1 MTLRPRGGLL
11 NSKKIT
17 GTQDYVPT
25 CNKDTTGIIVMFLIQ
40 NKLKYILGKQRLQ
53 KWTRGCLAI
62 VNSAGF
68 IRYWA
73 PLFKSEGPAQ
83 VAVIV
88 LTFLL
93 TILGPMVP
101 FEDWEKL
108 GLLCWGTNPVTINLL
123 LFQFCP
129 MIICVIQTL

>member
-1 MTLRPRGGLL
+1 MNPLATRILLVLVFWVIIIFVKTL
-11 NSKKIT
+11 
-17 GTQDYVPT
+17 
-25 CNKDTTGIIVMFLIQ
+25 
-40 NKLKYILGKQRLQ
+40 ILGKQRLQ
-53 KWTRGCLAI
+53 KWTRGCFGI

-93 TILGPMVP
+93 TILGPSVP
-101 FEDWEKL
+101 FVDWEKL
-108 GLLCWGTNPVTINLL
+108 GLLI
-123 LFQFCP
+123 
-129 MIICVIQTL
+129 

>member
-11 NSKKIT
+11 NAKKI
-17 GTQDYVPT
+17 DASREDVPT
-25 CNKDTTGIIVMFLIQ
+25 CNKDTT
-40 NKLKYILGKQRLQ
+40 GKQRLQ
-53 KWTRGCLAI
+53 KWTRGCFAI

-68 IRYWA
+68 IRFYSFMLLTMSFNNLFRYWA

-93 TILGPMVP
+93 NILGPMVP
-101 FEDWEKL
+101 YEEWEEL
-108 GLLCWGTNPVTINLL
+108 GWKFTHLINCLQS
-123 LFQFCP
+123 LF
-129 MIICVIQTL
+129 

>member
-1 MTLRPRGGLL
+1 MY
-11 NSKKIT
+11 S
-17 GTQDYVPT
+17 
-25 CNKDTTGIIVMFLIQ
+25 
-40 NKLKYILGKQRLQ
+40 GKQRLQ

-93 TILGPMVP
+93 SILGPMVP
-101 FEDWEKL
+101 FEEWESL
-108 GLLCWGTNPVTINLL
+108 GL
-123 LFQFCP
+123 F
-129 MIICVIQTL
+129 

>member
-1 MTLRPRGGLL
+1 MTG
-11 NSKKIT
+11 I
-17 GTQDYVPT
+17 QDHEPT
-25 CNKDTTGIIVMFLIQ
+25 CNKDTTGILLLLII
-40 NKLKYILGKQRLQ
+40 NKIIKTFIAGKQRLQ
-53 KWTRGCLAI
+53 KWTRGCFGI

-93 TILGPMVP
+93 TILGPSVP
-101 FEDWEKL
+101 FVDWEKL
-108 GLLCWGTNPVTINLL
+108 DLLN
-123 LFQFCP
+123 
-129 MIICVIQTL
+129 

>member
-1 MTLRPRGGLL
+1 MKISNFANLAH
-11 NSKKIT
+11 NKKM
-17 GTQDYVPT
+17 
-25 CNKDTTGIIVMFLIQ
+25 NKINFA
-40 NKLKYILGKQRLQ
+40 GKQRLQ

-73 PLFKSEGPAQ
+73 PLFKSEGPSQ

-93 TILGPMVP
+93 KILGPIVP
-101 FEDWEKL
+101 FDEWETLGKL
-108 GLLCWGTNPVTINLL
+108 HVD
-123 LFQFCP
+123 
-129 MIICVIQTL
+129 V